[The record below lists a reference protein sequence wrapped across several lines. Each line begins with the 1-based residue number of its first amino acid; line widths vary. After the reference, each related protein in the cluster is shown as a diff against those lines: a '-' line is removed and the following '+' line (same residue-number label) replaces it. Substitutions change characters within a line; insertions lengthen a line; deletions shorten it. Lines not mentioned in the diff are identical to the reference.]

1 MQNLTTLGEVFNRV
15 DDMSRECVDRTV
27 NVVDL
32 SFENL
37 NTVNIN
43 GDKHPMRTIA
53 QRSIAWRLGIPFN
66 YLQKCPPDLQA
77 EQMQYWLQ
85 HEKND
90 QLFFRFDG
98 QEVRAIFT
106 PKYRACDNFEIL
118 ERLDSMGY
126 GADTRVQC
134 HLDADFMS
142 LSIID
147 GKRAFNINGDRFRP
161 GISISNSEVGLAS
174 LSIAA
179 FVLRLICTNGLVSKT
194 QVAAS
199 YRHVSSKILTE
210 MHQVLEKV
218 SMELGYQQK
227 QLQLSLNS
235 PVDNPVATLESLNRQ
250 FQLKEQERQAVIDW
264 AWPQEAGETM
274 YHVVNT
280 YTKAAQ
286 FEGLSA
292 ESSHRL
298 QMVGG
303 NILSILN

>member
-210 MHQVLEKV
+210 MPQVLEKV